1 MNNSLLRTMEQGQII
16 GAFNASN
23 SDIVLSI
30 AAAAQKNNT
39 PVIIQI
45 SPSSLEQFN
54 YLFIGDMVKRIKES
68 SNVPIWLHLDHGKT
82 LDQVKKAV
90 DAGFDSVMIDG
101 SHLSLEE
108 NIQIT
113 KSVIKYCRPRG
124 IPVEAELG
132 VIQGKEDEVE
142 VMDGNLTDPADV
154 KIFCSET
161 ECDLL
166 AVSIGNMHGI
176 GHENSIN
183 LTLLNEMNRSTSTK
197 LVIHG
202 GSGIQDT
209 ILSQFKEYGVRKVN
223 FSSELKNTFI
233 KTIGEFYKNNP
244 NEFDMVKVT
253 NAVREK
259 LETLVSRKMA
269 VLEGN
274 H

>member
-1 MNNSLLRTMEQGQII
+1 MEQGKII

-30 AAAAQKNNT
+30 SAAAQKNNT

-45 SPSSLEQFN
+45 SPSSLAQFD

-68 SNVPIWLHLDHGKT
+68 SRVPIWLHLDHGKT
-82 LDQVKKAV
+82 MNQVKKAV
-90 DAGFDSVMIDG
+90 EAGFDSVMIDG

-108 NIQIT
+108 NIELT
-113 KSVIKYCRPRG
+113 KNVVKYCRPLG

-132 VIQGKEDEVE
+132 VIQGKEDEEE
-142 VMDGNLTDPADV
+142 VRNGNLTDPEDV
-154 KIFCSET
+154 EMFCQET

-176 GHENSIN
+176 GHDHSIN
-183 LTLLNEMNRSTSTK
+183 LALLKEMTPSTSTK

-209 ILSQFKEYGVRKVN
+209 ILSQFKKYGVRKVN

-233 KTIGEFYKNNP
+233 RTIGEFYENNP
-244 NEFDMVKVT
+244 NEFDIVKVT
-253 NAVREK
+253 KAVREK
-259 LETLVSRKMA
+259 LELLVSTKMSILDRK
-269 VLEGN
+269 